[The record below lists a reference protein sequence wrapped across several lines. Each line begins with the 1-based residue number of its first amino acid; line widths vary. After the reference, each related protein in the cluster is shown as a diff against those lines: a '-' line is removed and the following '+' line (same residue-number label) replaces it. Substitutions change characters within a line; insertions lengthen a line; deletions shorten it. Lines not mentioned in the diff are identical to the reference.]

1 MSKALIYHNM
11 KCLKCDKIEVTMVK
25 VGPMVFCNEC
35 FQDEL
40 IGKGLEVDE
49 NGYANWGCK
58 IYQTWLAIYKE
69 EASK

>member
-1 MSKALIYHNM
+1 MAKALIYHNM

-40 IGKGLEVDE
+40 IGKGLTVDI
-49 NGYANWGCK
+49 NSDVNSCK
-58 IYQTWLAIYKE
+58 ILKIWMAIHKE
-69 EASK
+69 ESSK